1 MGVATDEVRAA
12 ARLMASDERG
22 VGLRVTWRPALGF
35 VNLSLW
41 SDQRCVETFHLSPH
55 QAADL
60 IAFLASSLASV
71 APGPQVVSALRPVP
85 PVTVRRTT
93 VASEVAGS
101 VRALRER
108 GALRLEDVAR
118 RLRP

>member
-1 MGVATDEVRAA
+1 MGAATNEVPAT
-12 ARLMASDERG
+12 ARFMASDERG
-22 VGLRVTWRPALGF
+22 VGLRVTWRPALGL

-41 SDQRCVETFHLSPH
+41 SDQRCAETFHLTPDQS
-55 QAADL
+55 AEL

-71 APGPQVVSALRPVP
+71 APEPQLVSALRSVP
-85 PVTVRRTT
+85 PVTDRRTT
-93 VASEVAGS
+93 AASEIARS

-108 GALRLEDVAR
+108 AALRMEEVAR